1 MITDLLSRYDEIVI
15 LIGSAQEA
23 YTCRN
28 PFTAGERME
37 MIDRV
42 LRARGISREK
52 YWLIPVPD
60 INKPLAWTSYVLGM
74 VPHVDAVATGNPHV
88 SYIFKWMGIKVI
100 DLEHW
105 DPDRYNGTI
114 IRKLICSGGEW
125 RDRVPGEV
133 AEYIDVV
140 NGVERIRRVCSN
152 ACRDRWVDG

>member
-1 MITDLLSRYDEIVI
+1 MIMDLLSRYDEIVI

-23 YTCRN
+23 FTCRN

-42 LRARGISREK
+42 LRARGIGRDR

-74 VPHVDAVATGNPHV
+74 APRVDAVATGNPHV
-88 SYIFKWMGIKVI
+88 SYIFKWMGFKVI
-100 DLEHW
+100 DLELR

-114 IRKLICSGGEW
+114 IRKLICNGGEW

-133 AEYIDVV
+133 AEYIDMI

-152 ACRDRWVDG
+152 AC